1 MTENQDNT
9 KKRRGCGF
17 GCMLLVGL
25 FLGLGLL
32 VAVLLLGGLG
42 ALNLPQEKR
51 LAGLFH
57 RHGVEAEA
65 GEDEAPYMVE
75 TWSLGHGD
83 VKVVRIPISGMI
95 MLGESAWYAGN
106 ANTVLRSIRRATH
119 DPEVRGLLLEVN
131 SGGGGITDSDI
142 IYKALLDFKS
152 AVPGR
157 AVVTIMGDVAA
168 SGAYYIALASNH
180 IMAHPTTLTGS
191 IGVIMQSYNVKELA
205 AKLGVQ
211 DVTIK
216 SGANKDLLNPFQE
229 VKPEQKELLQKVI
242 SAMHDR
248 FLTLVAEN
256 RKVPKEVVAPLADG
270 RVFIAD
276 EAVKNRLIDSIGYTE
291 DALVKLAELLKADAV
306 KVYRYD
312 EQVTIMDLFASRPG
326 IGLSFDLKRFMQESL
341 NGARMMYRWTW

>member
-1 MTENQDNT
+1 MV
-9 KKRRGCGF
+9 
-17 GCMLLVGL
+17 LVGL
-25 FLGLGLL
+25 FLGAGLL
-32 VAVLLLGGLG
+32 VAVMLFGFLG
-42 ALNLPQEKR
+42 ASSLPQEKR

-57 RHGVEAEA
+57 LHGAEADA

-83 VKVVRIPISGMI
+83 VKVVRIPVEGMI

-106 ANTVLRSIRRATH
+106 ANTALRSIRRATH
-119 DPEVRGLLLEVN
+119 DPEVEGLILEIN

-152 AVPGR
+152 AQPGR
-157 AVVTIMGDVAA
+157 AVVSIMGDIAA
-168 SGAYYIALASNH
+168 SGAYYIALASDH

-191 IGVIMQSYNVKELA
+191 IGVIMQSYNFKELA
-205 AKLGVQ
+205 AKLGIQ

-216 SGANKDLLNPFQE
+216 SGANKDMLNPFQE
-229 VKPEQKELLQKVI
+229 VKPEQREMLQKVI

-248 FLTLVAEN
+248 FVTLVAEN
-256 RKVPKEVVAPLADG
+256 RKLPKETVAPLADG

-276 EAVKNRLIDSIGYTE
+276 EAVRNRLIDSIGYNE
-291 DALVKLAELLKADAV
+291 DALVKIAELLKTDAV

-312 EQVTIMDLFASRPG
+312 EQVTLMDFFASRPG
-326 IGLSFDLKRFMQESL
+326 IGMHFDLKRFMQESAGDVKL
-341 NGARMMYRWTW
+341 MFRWSW

>member
-1 MTENQDNT
+1 MTENQGST
-9 KKRRGCGF
+9 KKGRGCGF
-17 GCMLLVGL
+17 GCLLLVGL
-25 FLGLGLL
+25 FLGAGLL
-32 VAVLLLGGLG
+32 VAVGLIGILG
-42 ALNLPQEKR
+42 ASTLPQEKR

-57 RHGVEAEA
+57 RHAGEEAV

-83 VKVVRIPISGMI
+83 VKVVRIPVAGLI
-95 MLGESAWYAGN
+95 MLGESAWYMGN

-119 DPEVRGLLLEVN
+119 DQAVQGLLLEIN

-142 IYKALLDFKS
+142 IYKALKDFK
-152 AVPGR
+152 AAQPDR
-157 AVVTIMGDVAA
+157 VVVSLMGDIAA
-168 SGAYYIALASNH
+168 SGAYYIALASDH

-191 IGVIMQSYNVKELA
+191 IGVIMQSYNIKELA
-205 AKLGVQ
+205 AKLGIQ

-248 FLTLVAEN
+248 FVTLVAEN
-256 RKVPKEVVAPLADG
+256 RKLPVETVAPLADG
-270 RVFIAD
+270 RVFIAE
-276 EAVKNRLIDSIGYTE
+276 EAVKSRLIDSIGYIE
-291 DALVKLAELLKADAV
+291 DAQVKIAELLETDAV

-312 EQVTIMDLFASRPG
+312 EQVSWMDVFASRPG
-326 IGLSFDLKRFMQESL
+326 IGTRFNLKRFLQESADDVKL
-341 NGARMMYRWTW
+341 MFRWTW